1 MKLPFYLCS
10 LFLLTSVVICKAQ
23 VHRDLSNELISRK
36 AADSITKNA
45 FGKMVAGSEDVTS
58 LANYVSFE
66 PTDGEFK
73 LSGNYFFQVP
83 AKNAANKKR
92 KSEYFAIGFNG
103 SGSIVN
109 GTVATLFESGKL
121 NTGVDLGFKLSWKF
135 NNHVVGSIA
144 SASIPMIEKRN
155 ALQNE
160 RDYKIDSARK
170 AIALMNLKLIKD
182 SAVLAETREKLK
194 NTVADTIRF
203 NAIYQSCNTDSCRVR
218 LIDSILSVQDRLNTE
233 LYKIKG
239 LVKDS
244 IQLREMYDASKIDP
258 SIRLMERTEREQV
271 LSANYGMSRRN
282 VSFQDTI
289 VNKIWKEYEDK
300 IYEVEM
306 ARPVTGMRINWISAI
321 FNWNRVVYRTYYDS
335 LPFANALTKV
345 KTPGHTVGLQ
355 ANFYTF
361 YKPVQRARLLTV
373 ALLFKKTTNLE
384 ELTASKLTDEDT
396 VVNGSIIRKSSTEYT
411 VYTDP
416 VEVYN
421 TVQLPVDY
429 YRFFGKQMQFGWHA
443 FALADWRN
451 TGKSI
456 YDVGAGFIF
465 GLNTAGAK
473 RLFNV
478 EIFAKYKDI
487 TKQIVDED
495 ETGWK
500 QLQFGL
506 SVAIPFM
513 IYKN

>member
-1 MKLPFYLCS
+1 MIH
-10 LFLLTSVVICKAQ
+10 FL
-23 VHRDLSNELISRK
+23 
-36 AADSITKNA
+36 
-45 FGKMVAGSEDVTS
+45 
-58 LANYVSFE
+58 
-66 PTDGEFK
+66 
-73 LSGNYFFQVP
+73 
-83 AKNAANKKR
+83 
-92 KSEYFAIGFNG
+92 
-103 SGSIVN
+103 
-109 GTVATLFESGKL
+109 
-121 NTGVDLGFKLSWKF
+121 
-135 NNHVVGSIA
+135 
-144 SASIPMIEKRN
+144 
-155 ALQNE
+155 
-160 RDYKIDSARK
+160 
-170 AIALMNLKLIKD
+170 
-182 SAVLAETREKLK
+182 
-194 NTVADTIRF
+194 
-203 NAIYQSCNTDSCRVR
+203 
-218 LIDSILSVQDRLNTE
+218 
-233 LYKIKG
+233 
-239 LVKDS
+239 
-244 IQLREMYDASKIDP
+244 
-258 SIRLMERTEREQV
+258 
-271 LSANYGMSRRN
+271 
-282 VSFQDTI
+282 
-289 VNKIWKEYEDK
+289 
-300 IYEVEM
+300 
-306 ARPVTGMRINWISAI
+306 
-321 FNWNRVVYRTYYDS
+321 
-335 LPFANALTKV
+335 ANALTKV

>member
-1 MKLPFYLCS
+1 M
-10 LFLLTSVVICKAQ
+10 
-23 VHRDLSNELISRK
+23 
-36 AADSITKNA
+36 
-45 FGKMVAGSEDVTS
+45 
-58 LANYVSFE
+58 
-66 PTDGEFK
+66 
-73 LSGNYFFQVP
+73 
-83 AKNAANKKR
+83 
-92 KSEYFAIGFNG
+92 
-103 SGSIVN
+103 
-109 GTVATLFESGKL
+109 
-121 NTGVDLGFKLSWKF
+121 
-135 NNHVVGSIA
+135 
-144 SASIPMIEKRN
+144 
-155 ALQNE
+155 
-160 RDYKIDSARK
+160 
-170 AIALMNLKLIKD
+170 
-182 SAVLAETREKLK
+182 
-194 NTVADTIRF
+194 
-203 NAIYQSCNTDSCRVR
+203 
-218 LIDSILSVQDRLNTE
+218 
-233 LYKIKG
+233 
-239 LVKDS
+239 
-244 IQLREMYDASKIDP
+244 
-258 SIRLMERTEREQV
+258 
-271 LSANYGMSRRN
+271 
-282 VSFQDTI
+282 
-289 VNKIWKEYEDK
+289 
-300 IYEVEM
+300 
-306 ARPVTGMRINWISAI
+306 
-321 FNWNRVVYRTYYDS
+321 
-335 LPFANALTKV
+335 
-345 KTPGHTVGLQ
+345 VGLQ

-465 GLNTAGAK
+465 GLNTAGSK
-473 RLFNV
+473 RLLNV

>member
-1 MKLPFYLCS
+1 
-10 LFLLTSVVICKAQ
+10 
-23 VHRDLSNELISRK
+23 
-36 AADSITKNA
+36 
-45 FGKMVAGSEDVTS
+45 
-58 LANYVSFE
+58 
-66 PTDGEFK
+66 
-73 LSGNYFFQVP
+73 
-83 AKNAANKKR
+83 
-92 KSEYFAIGFNG
+92 
-103 SGSIVN
+103 
-109 GTVATLFESGKL
+109 
-121 NTGVDLGFKLSWKF
+121 
-135 NNHVVGSIA
+135 
-144 SASIPMIEKRN
+144 MIEKRN

-465 GLNTAGAK
+465 GLNTAGSK
-473 RLFNV
+473 RLLNV

>member
-1 MKLPFYLCS
+1 MKLHFYLSS

-23 VHRDLSNELISRK
+23 VQQDLSKETISRK

-45 FGKMVAGSEDVTS
+45 FGKMVAGSEDITS
-58 LANYVSFE
+58 LANYVSFV

-83 AKNAANKKR
+83 AKKAGKKPR
-92 KSEYFAIGFNG
+92 SEYFAIGFNG
-103 SGSIVN
+103 SGSIVD
-109 GTVATLFESGKL
+109 GTVATLFEGGKL
-121 NTGVDLGFKLSWKF
+121 NTGVDLGLKLSWKF
-135 NNHVVGSIA
+135 NDHVIGSIA
-144 SASIPMIEKRN
+144 SESIPMIEKRN
-155 ALQNE
+155 ALQTE

-170 AIALMNLKLIKD
+170 AIALLKLKVRKD
-182 SAVLAETREKLK
+182 SAVLATAREKLK
-194 NTVADTIRF
+194 KTISDTLRF
-203 NAIYQSCNTDSCRVR
+203 NTDYLSCNTDSCRVR
-218 LIDSILSVQDRLNTE
+218 LIDSILAVQAKLLADLNQVKSLAKDSVQQQE
-233 LYKIKG
+233 IY
-239 LVKDS
+239 
-244 IQLREMYDASKIDP
+244 EASQIDP
-258 SIRLMERTEREQV
+258 SKRLMQRTTRERE
-271 LSANYGMSRRN
+271 LSAKYGMSRIN
-282 VSFQDTI
+282 VSFQDTVI
-289 VNKIWKEYEDK
+289 NKIRKEYENK

-321 FNWNRVVYRTYYDS
+321 FNWNRVVYRTYFDS
-335 LPFANALTKV
+335 LPFGDALTKV
-345 KTPGHTVGLQ
+345 KTPGHTLGLQ

-361 YKPVQRARLLTV
+361 YKPVQRARLFTV

-384 ELTASKLTDEDT
+384 ELSSSKLTDEDT
-396 VVNGSIIRKSSTEYT
+396 VINGSTVRKSSTEYT

-421 TVQLPVDY
+421 TVQLPVNY
-429 YRFFGKQMQFGWHA
+429 YRFFGKHMQFGWHA

-456 YDVGAGFIF
+456 YDIGAGFIF
-465 GLNTAGAK
+465 GLNVAEAK

-487 TKQIVDED
+487 TKQVVDED